1 MRAPRPRSPPPT
13 RGPHNHNLHRARSRS
28 SSANLTDST
37 ASRPTPR
44 TRALRPRSL
53 PRSAVPRTRS
63 PRETRAGFASPAA
76 PSATTAIAAEPR
88 PQPAR
93 VLRPPRAAS
102 RPCPLPAAMPPLPV
116 APPRQAGRA
125 RRARRRPVRRSERRR
140 PFSTTQNP
148 TRARPSA
155 RAGRRPI
162 FGHETAFWHGAGET
176 PFRRNPA
183 TWGFPSRKASRAS
196 KTARNRPRTCQN
208 AVSWPKSRDLAARM
222 PAPRVTGGRE
232 QSPSGRQEPRP
243 KRRARIVRA
252 RKRPRPHASS
262 ARTAPLPATQRAA
275 RGPHLQTAF
284 HPVPAARASRRPQ
297 RSPPTTRHFARTRNA
312 SASMPLRQPQRSPPA
327 TPADSFTLPCGPCP
341 PSRAPLQ
348 PIPPS
353 ASRRPQRAAT
363 RIPQIALS
371 QRAQLA
377 HVPPPAAPR
386 IPQPPH
392 PVPAHI
398 PPQRASPAHPAAHQ
412 PTVPH
417 LAAEPA
423 AASTP
428 AHPAVG
434 ALHASRADEAAYARP
449 PPVSPPAR
457 SRAFAFSRS
466 PIDGSAPLG
475 YMLSKANSR
484 CPEPAGIST
493 RQEAA

>member
-1 MRAPRPRSPPPT
+1 MRASRPRSPLPT
-13 RGPHNHNLHRARSRS
+13 RGPSNHNLHRARSRS
-28 SSANLTDST
+28 PSANLTGST

-44 TRALRPRSL
+44 TRTLRPRSL

-76 PSATTAIAAEPR
+76 PSATTAIAAEAR

-93 VLRPPRAAS
+93 VLRSSRAAS
-102 RPCPLPAAMPPLPV
+102 CPRPLPAAVPPPV
-116 APPRQAGRA
+116 ALPRQAGRA

-243 KRRARIVRA
+243 ERRARIVRA
-252 RKRPRPHASS
+252 RKRPRPHPSS
-262 ARTAPLPATQRAA
+262 TRTAPLPATQRAA
-275 RGPHLQTAF
+275 RGPHLRTAL
-284 HPVPAARASRRPQ
+284 HPVPAARASRRP
-297 RSPPTTRHFARTRNA
+297 RRRPPTTRHFARTRNA

-377 HVPPPAAPR
+377 HAPPPAAP
-386 IPQPPH
+386 PPH
-392 PVPAHI
+392 PTASTS
-398 PPQRASPAHPAAHQ
+398 RARAHPAAAC
-412 PTVPH
+412 V
-417 LAAEPA
+417 AR
-423 AASTP
+423 
-428 AHPAVG
+428 
-434 ALHASRADEAAYARP
+434 ASRRAPADSSASLRRACRRFDPRAPRSRSAAREQSRRSSLRP
-449 PPVSPPAR
+449 TPRLPAR
-457 SRAFAFSRS
+457 AQPRFRIF
-466 PIDGSAPLG
+466 PIPH
-475 YMLSKANSR
+475 
-484 CPEPAGIST
+484 
-493 RQEAA
+493 

>member
-1 MRAPRPRSPPPT
+1 MRASRPRSPPPT
-13 RGPHNHNLHRARSRS
+13 RGPRNHNLHRARSRS

-76 PSATTAIAAEPR
+76 PSATTAIAAEAR

-93 VLRPPRAAS
+93 VLRSSRAAS
-102 RPCPLPAAMPPLPV
+102 RPRPLPAAVPPPV
-116 APPRQAGRA
+116 ALPRQTGRA
-125 RRARRRPVRRSERRR
+125 RRARRRPVRRSERRL
-140 PFSTTQNP
+140 PFSATQNP
-148 TRARPSA
+148 TRAGPSA

-162 FGHETAFWHGAGET
+162 FGHETAFWHGASET
-176 PFRRNPA
+176 PFGRNPA
-183 TWGFPSRKASRAS
+183 TWGFPSRRASRTS
-196 KTARNRPRTCQN
+196 KTARNRPQACQN
-208 AVSWPKSRDLAARM
+208 AVSWPKSRDLAARI

-232 QSPSGRQEPRP
+232 RSPSGRQEPRP
-243 KRRARIVRA
+243 ERRARIVRA
-252 RKRPRPHASS
+252 RKRPHPSS
-262 ARTAPLPATQRAA
+262 TRTAPLPATQRAA
-275 RGPHLQTAF
+275 RGPHLRTTL
-284 HPVPAARASRRPQ
+284 HPVPAARASRRP
-297 RSPPTTRHFARTRNA
+297 RRRPPTTRHFARTRNA

-449 PPVSPPAR
+449 PP
-457 SRAFAFSRS
+457 RAFAFSRS

>member
-140 PFSTTQNP
+140 PFSATQNP
-148 TRARPSA
+148 TRYLRVA

-162 FGHETAFWHGAGET
+162 FGRETAFWTLDRVFALSEESGDLGFSKSQGFAPPQRRPEIAPRRARTRFRGQNREILRTNADAARHG
-176 PFRRNPA
+176 RPA
-183 TWGFPSRKASRAS
+183 NSRQAADKSPVPSGGRAS
-196 KTARNRPRTCQN
+196 SAPASARARMPPRPAPPHYPPLSAPRAALTCKQLSIPSLPL
-208 AVSWPKSRDLAARM
+208 AHLAARSGARRQPGIS
-222 PAPRVTGGRE
+222 PAPATRPQACRCVNRSAARQPRPPTV
-232 QSPSGRQEPRP
+232 SPSLAARA
-243 KRRARIVRA
+243 RRAALRCSPSR
-252 RKRPRPHASS
+252 RPRP
-262 ARTAPLPATQRAA
+262 AA
-275 RGPHLQTAF
+275 RSAPR
-284 HPVPAARASRRPQ
+284 PASRRSPC
-297 RSPPTTRHFARTRNA
+297 RSAR
-312 SASMPLRQPQRSPPA
+312 SSPM
-327 TPADSFTLPCGPCP
+327 
-341 PSRAPLQ
+341 
-348 PIPPS
+348 
-353 ASRRPQRAAT
+353 SRRQQP
-363 RIPQIALS
+363 
-371 QRAQLA
+371 
-377 HVPPPAAPR
+377 PR

-412 PTVPH
+412 PTVRISPQSPPP
-417 LAAEPA
+417 L
-423 AASTP
+423 
-428 AHPAVG
+428 
-434 ALHASRADEAAYARP
+434 RP
-449 PPVSPPAR
+449 PRTPQPERCARTGRRTACAPDPPPRLPAR
-457 SRAFAFSRS
+457 AQPRFRIF
-466 PIDGSAPLG
+466 PIPH
-475 YMLSKANSR
+475 
-484 CPEPAGIST
+484 
-493 RQEAA
+493 